1 MLSETEKNIVK
12 LLKEKGIE
20 KDTII
25 PTMLVLKDNEKYQSE
40 MLRFLESVE
49 QLDEE
54 TLINE
59 TEKMGFLQNNPN
71 VL

>member
-25 PTMLVLKDNEKYQSE
+25 PTMLVLKDMEKYQSE

>member
-1 MLSETEKNIVK
+1 MLSDIEKKIVK

-25 PTMLVLKDNEKYQSE
+25 PTMLIIKGMEKYQRK
-40 MLRFLESVE
+40 MLSYLESVE

-54 TLINE
+54 TLIIE
-59 TEKMGFLQNNPN
+59 TEKMGFLANNPN